1 MAKERL
7 SEYNARRN
15 FGRTKEPPGKP
26 GRSRRKS
33 LGFFVQKHAATRLH
47 YDLRLEWDGVLLSW
61 AVTRGPSPDPKQKR
75 LAVRTEDH
83 PMSYAQFE
91 GTIPK
96 KEYGGGTV
104 MLWDRGHWV
113 PKEDTDE
120 GLKQG
125 KLKFF
130 VEGERMQGGWTLVR
144 MKPRKRGD
152 RENWLLIKERDE
164 HAGHD
169 PDELVNAYTTSI
181 ATARTMEQ
189 IANDEDP
196 PRKAKTGKRRTS
208 NKKTPG
214 RAGKLPPFR
223 KPQLATLSDTAPDGD
238 EWVHESKFDG
248 YRSIVAVSGEEV
260 RCYSRAGHDWTDKF
274 ARVAETL
281 RELDCG
287 NALLDGEVVVPDTA
301 AGSQFSALQA
311 ALSSGG
317 PLAYYAFDLLELDGE
332 DLTSK
337 PLLERKANLR
347 KLLGTLPGRSIV
359 TYSEHVRGSGQE
371 VLDAMCRNGG
381 EGIVSKKA
389 NSVYRGRRTTSW
401 LKIKCTK
408 RQEFVIGGF
417 TPSDKRGR
425 EFASLLV
432 GTFENGELK
441 YRGRVGSGFSGAHLE
456 DLARRMKSLQQKQS
470 PFVTTPKSVSRSV
483 RWVRPEMIAEI
494 DFNELTDG
502 GHVRHGVF
510 KGLRED
516 KKPQQVS
523 LERATGEV
531 PKAREE
537 YHGIRISNPHRVIY
551 PKQGITKAEL
561 AQYYDAV
568 AGRMLPHV
576 VNHPISL
583 LRCPQGLDDRK
594 RNDECFFQK
603 HASAG
608 FPDELKRVNVREKS
622 SKRADYLYIDSVRG
636 LIAAVQMGT
645 LEFHVWGSKID
656 SLEKPDRV
664 VFDLDPDESLEFP
677 VVALAATVLRQR
689 LQNLGLKTVALVTG
703 GKGVHVIAP
712 LRRTAEWKQVKAF
725 AQGFATQL
733 ASEEPDIFIAT
744 MSKSRRRGR
753 IFVDWLR
760 NERGS
765 TAIAPYSTRARDN
778 GPVATPV
785 SWDELEDL
793 ASANCF
799 GTDDV
804 IRRLEDGDPW
814 DEART
819 FRQSITARMLERVSD
834 D

>member
-1 MAKERL
+1 VAKERL
-7 SEYNARRN
+7 SEYNARRD
-15 FGRTKEPPGKP
+15 FARTKEPPGKA
-26 GRSRRKS
+26 GRSRRTS
-33 LGFFVQKHAATRLH
+33 LGFYVQKHAATRLH
-47 YDLRLEWDGVLLSW
+47 YDLRLEWEGVLLSW

-104 MLWDRGHWV
+104 MLWDKGRWV
-113 PKEDTDE
+113 PKEDTDK

-189 IANDEDP
+189 IANDEDSP
-196 PRKAKTGKRRTS
+196 KKAKTSRRGEKKS
-208 NKKTPG
+208 PKKTA
-214 RAGKLPPFR
+214 RLPPFR

-248 YRSIVAVSGEEV
+248 YRSVVAVAGDEV

-274 ARVAETL
+274 GRVAEAL
-281 RELDCG
+281 RDLDCES
-287 NALLDGEVVVPDTA
+287 ALLDGEVVVPDRA

-337 PLLERKANLR
+337 PLLERKAKLR
-347 KLLGTLPGRSIV
+347 KLLGTLPRRSIV
-359 TYSEHVRGSGQE
+359 TYSEHVRGSGQD

-389 NSVYRGRRTTSW
+389 TSVYRGRRTTSW

-425 EFASLLV
+425 EFASLLI

-441 YRGRVGSGFSGAHLE
+441 YRGRVGSGFSGTHLE
-456 DLARRMKSLQQKQS
+456 DLFKRMKSLQQKDS
-470 PFVTTPKSVSRSV
+470 PFVTTPKSVSRNV
-483 RWVRPEMIAEI
+483 RWVRPDLIAEI

-516 KKPQQVS
+516 KKPEQVS
-523 LERATGEV
+523 LERPMGAD
-531 PKAREE
+531 PKVKEE
-537 YHGIRISNPHRVIY
+537 YHGIRISNPHRIIY

-561 AQYYDAV
+561 AHYYDAV

-576 VNHPISL
+576 ANHPMSL
-583 LRCPQGLDDRK
+583 LRCPKG

-608 FPDELKRVNVREKS
+608 FPEELKRVNLREKS
-622 SKRADYLYIDSVRG
+622 SKRADYLYIDGVRG

-689 LQNLGLKTVALVTG
+689 LENIGLKTVALVTG

-712 LRRTAEWKQVKAF
+712 LRRTADWKQVKAF

-733 ASEEPDIFIAT
+733 AAEEPDIFVAT

-785 SWDELEDL
+785 TWDELENL
-793 ASANCF
+793 SSANCF
-799 GTDDV
+799 RIDDV
-804 IRRLEDGDPW
+804 IKRLEDDDPW
-814 DEART
+814 DDVKT
-819 FRQSITARMLERVSD
+819 SRQSITAQMLERVSAD
-834 D
+834 